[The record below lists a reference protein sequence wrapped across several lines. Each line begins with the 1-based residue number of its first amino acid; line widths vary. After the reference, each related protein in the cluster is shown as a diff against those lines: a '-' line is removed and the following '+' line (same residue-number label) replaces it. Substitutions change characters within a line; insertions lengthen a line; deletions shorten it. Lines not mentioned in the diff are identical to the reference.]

1 MNEFKGTKGRW
12 VHEGDGKYR
21 MSIDV
26 RFGDTGIKT
35 IATIH
40 TNGTVEEVKANASI
54 IAHSPEMHELL
65 KEILASEILKGTILE
80 SKTKRLLIN
89 ATEI

>member
-1 MNEFKGTKGRW
+1 MEFKGTKGCWKLVENGYGYYTSVISLDDARRIC
-12 VHEGDGKYR
+12 VSR
-21 MSIDV
+21 V
-26 RFGDTGIKT
+26 NNIKES
-35 IATIH
+35 
-40 TNGTVEEVKANASI
+40 NANLRL